1 MSACGATPFPLR
13 GTNLSN
19 PDVIGLGRLVKRSS
33 GLGLNREVPGSNPT
47 CYINEA
53 NARDR
58 QELGELPMNG
68 MRTVGGSL
76 TMRRAGTVLALQ
88 RCCGCVVRRFTSDI
102 GGGVVSE
109 EACKWNC
116 VSVQRSARAIVKAE
130 TQNMNAG
137 IHNQCRV

>member
-1 MSACGATPFPLR
+1 
-13 GTNLSN
+13 
-19 PDVIGLGRLVKRSS
+19 
-33 GLGLNREVPGSNPT
+33 
-47 CYINEA
+47 
-53 NARDR
+53 
-58 QELGELPMNG
+58 MNG

-130 TQNMNAG
+130 TQNTNAG